1 MTAEEKADPYTV
13 APDLKPY
20 SEVKKCTTTF
30 YTDLLPEE
38 VFRCLIK
45 ELDDGY

>member
-1 MTAEEKADPYTV
+1 MTAEEKADQYTV